1 MAQVIKTAYVPRSG
15 IPARAAWFHTVR
27 RWRRRRPAGAVRA
40 TGLYVRHRRA
50 IDRWSTAIGTV
61 RPTRPVGSI
70 WPARPVGSVWSIG
83 TIRPV
88 RPIWPV
94 RTTGPARPVWPVG
107 AIGPVRAPWP
117 VWPPWPVGS
126 AVTVA
131 PMMVAPRAVA
141 VIVRVDACTERRGTK
156 EERQRGCEPGH
167 DCGCFLLLAA
177 HPVGLPAQHCA
188 CITPCR
194 SRLCSRLTRRTGNRS
209 PEPGAL
215 SKRGHRIDNPRETFA
230 GAADRVPGPE
240 IAVHQ
245 TRFLEPGGAPA
256 RGDDPV
262 TIGLTV

>member
-1 MAQVIKTAYVPRSG
+1 MARVIKAAYVSRSG
-15 IPARAAWFHTVR
+15 GSARAAWLDTVGRRRRRAASAVWPAGLYVR
-27 RWRRRRPAGAVRA
+27 RWRAV
-40 TGLYVRHRRA
+40 
-50 IDRWSTAIGTV
+50 DRWSAAIGAV
-61 RPTRPVGSI
+61 WPVWPIRAIWPVRPVGSI
-70 WPARPVGSVWSIG
+70 GSIRSVGTIWPA
-83 TIRPV
+83 

-94 RTTGPARPVWPVG
+94 RTTGPAWPVWSVG
-107 AIGPVRAPWP
+107 AIGAPWP

-126 AVTVA
+126 VVTVA

-194 SRLCSRLTRRTGNRS
+194 SRLCGRLTRRTGNRS

-230 GAADRVPGPE
+230 GPADRVPGPE

-245 TRFLEPGGAPA
+245 TRFLEPCGAPA
-256 RGDDPV
+256 RGDDTV
-262 TIGLTV
+262 TIGLAI